1 MKNTR
6 LWPNASIDGAAD
18 FGRRRVF
25 FTNLTRCAIISQS
38 RLFGRTRI
46 VELDISYP
54 PSTTQH
60 TSSILKITNGVWWY
74 QIAIWTLMHVNWNVR
89 TQKRSETAVWTV
101 LMGCAPTLP
110 PQEITIFKI
119 PRTYWYAP
127 RRAAPPRSQV
137 CPGPGGYRT
146 FKFSFQVRIRH
157 RYVKKIIWIAH
168 PARSLTLQGT
178 GLLNIK

>member
-1 MKNTR
+1 MR
-6 LWPNASIDGAAD
+6 LWPNASIDVYLG
-18 FGRRRVF
+18 FGRRRTF

-101 LMGCAPTLP
+101 LVGCAPTLP
-110 PQEITIFKI
+110 PPRDYYFLKYRVRTGTVPDRSTCSSLNLLKLLKFTPISVLKFFTIIYCIQF
-119 PRTYWYAP
+119 P
-127 RRAAPPRSQV
+127 
-137 CPGPGGYRT
+137 
-146 FKFSFQVRIRH
+146 
-157 RYVKKIIWIAH
+157 
-168 PARSLTLQGT
+168 
-178 GLLNIK
+178 

>member
-101 LMGCAPTLP
+101 LVGCAPTLP
-110 PQEITIFKI
+110 P
-119 PRTYWYAP
+119 PRDYYFLKYRVRTGT
-127 RRAAPPRSQV
+127 RRAAPRRRDRK
-137 CPGPGGYRT
+137 YRT

-157 RYVKKIIWIAH
+157 R
-168 PARSLTLQGT
+168 
-178 GLLNIK
+178 